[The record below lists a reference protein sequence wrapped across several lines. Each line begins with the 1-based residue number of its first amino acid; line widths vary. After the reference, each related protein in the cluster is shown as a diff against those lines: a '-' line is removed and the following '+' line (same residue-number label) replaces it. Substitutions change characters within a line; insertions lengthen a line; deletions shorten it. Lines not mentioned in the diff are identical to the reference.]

1 MCKLAGLGS
10 RCGEKPL
17 MGLVVFGIHS
27 SRGDNTLL
35 MPNPVLKRG
44 SSSAAQITEVFLPL
58 ATGWRLREV

>member
-1 MCKLAGLGS
+1 MCKLADLGS

-27 SRGDNTLL
+27 FSGDNMLL
-35 MPNPVLKRG
+35 MPNPFLKQG

-58 ATGWRLREV
+58 ATGWRLR